1 MRVLGV
7 LIIAASFA
15 AAPAAF
21 AKEVQAVRV
30 CGATD
35 CFTFDRGNSGGKLQL
50 LADTGRAVD
59 APRRAA
65 GWYELRTR
73 VGGEGSKTVEW
84 TSAYVPSLGLVR
96 IDDEGGGGYE
106 WHAVYA
112 EIAPVLRNAAGRLAA
127 RPAASLRVNDIAPGI
142 PGPTPTPAP
151 AAAPPRR
158 DSGLG
163 GGWWVLAVAAAAALG
178 AGLLVVRRR

>member
-1 MRVLGV
+1 MRLLGV

-21 AKEVQAVRV
+21 AKEVQAVKV
-30 CGATD
+30 CGATE
-35 CFTFDRGNSGGKLQL
+35 CFTFDRGNSGAKLQL
-50 LADTGRAVD
+50 LADTGRAVA

-65 GWYELRTR
+65 GWYEVRTR
-73 VGGEGSKTVEW
+73 VGGEGMRPVTW

-96 IDDEGGGGYE
+96 INDEGGGGYE
-106 WHAVYA
+106 WHTVYG

-127 RPAASLRVNDIAPGI
+127 RPAASLHVNDIAPGV
-142 PGPTPTPAP
+142 PGPAPRAAP
-151 AAAPPRR
+151 ARR
-158 DSGLG
+158 EGGLG